1 MNTIEPTQQYVYPA
15 VFTPPHDKG
24 GRWGV
29 RFPDLAEDRQVDAA
43 TFEGAMLCAHDIL
56 KDYAASLERR
66 QHPAPSCTPCKD
78 ATVNDGEILQLVV
91 ALLEDP
97 GEARQ
102 DGKSS
107 SSFFT
112 NCLVVGIIVLIL
124 TASMMLSSSSKPVIY
139 LYPEE
144 TTEVSVQLDYN
155 GVLTHTWPPY
165 QNGWKVTA
173 RPDGTLVNHADD
185 REYSY
190 LFWEGDTKV
199 PFDFSSGFVVKGAD
213 TGEFLR
219 EKLAFLGLIP
229 REYNEFIVYWLPL
242 MEGNAYNLISF
253 QDAAYT
259 DNAVLTV
266 EPRPDS
272 VLRVY
277 MAFKP
282 LSFPVAIPPQE
293 LKPFQRKGFTLVEW
307 GGSEVK
313 N

>member
-1 MNTIEPTQQYVYPA
+1 LTKDRA
-15 VFTPPHDKG
+15 VNAKG
-24 GRWGV
+24 
-29 RFPDLAEDRQVDAA
+29 L
-43 TFEGAMLCAHDIL
+43 EGAMLYAHAIL
-56 KDYAASLERR
+56 KGHVRHLQKGKYLAT
-66 QHPAPSCTPCKD
+66 PSTNVALD
-78 ATVNDGEILQLVV
+78 DGEILQFVV
-91 ALLEDP
+91 VSLEDP

-107 SSFFT
+107 LSTFAKY
-112 NCLVVGIIVLIL
+112 L
-124 TASMMLSSSSKPVIY
+124 TAASIVWVLAASMLLSSGSSKPVIY
-139 LYPEE
+139 LYPEK
-144 TTEVSVQLDYN
+144 TTEISVKLQYN
-155 GVLTHTWPPY
+155 GTLTHTWPPY
-165 QNGWKVTA
+165 RDGWTVTA
-173 RPDGTLVNHADD
+173 HPDGTLVNQADG

-219 EKLAFLGLIP
+219 EKLAFMGLIP
-229 REYNEFIVYWLPL
+229 KEYNEFIVYWLPL
-242 MEGNAYNLISF
+242 MEGNAYNLIAF
-253 QDAAYT
+253 QGAAYT

-282 LSFPVAIPPQE
+282 LSFPVAVPPQE